1 MSTADLKSSR
11 HFRNALSAFATG
23 VTIVTTRD
31 ATGRDI
37 GLTANSFNS
46 VSLEPPMVLWSLSR
60 QSPNLN
66 AFMAAEH
73 FAVHV
78 LASNQDDLA
87 QRFATRGID
96 KFAALELQR
105 GPSDIPLLEHCAAR
119 FQCRTAYRYEG
130 GDHVIFVGEV
140 LAFDHTERAPLVFHA
155 GQYAFATHK
164 MAKAAA
170 AKPTGTESSFSRAF
184 LIYLLG
190 RAHYQLL
197 LRLRRN
203 LEQHDLAEGDWFMLT
218 MLSACEDQ
226 SVAALDEQ
234 LAYTGTPVSY
244 DQIAGLAARGLVSL
258 SGAFYPAMRVSLTDK
273 GRQTVIELLAAAK
286 AAEEDAERHLGQDQT
301 RLLKQWLLR
310 IVDDLG
316 PGPVSGQKLGKA
328 EPET

>member
-31 ATGRDI
+31 ASGRDI

-46 VSLEPPMVLWSLSR
+46 VSLEPPMVLWSLAR
-60 QSPNLN
+60 QSPNLQT
-66 AFMAAEH
+66 FMAAEH

-96 KFAALELQR
+96 KFAALQLQR
-105 GPSDIPLLEHCAAR
+105 GPSDIPLLENCAAR

-140 LAFDHTERAPLVFHA
+140 IAFDHTECAPLVFHA

-164 MAKAAA
+164 AKKAGEAA
-170 AKPTGTESSFSRAF
+170 PPESESSFSRAF

-190 RAHYQLL
+190 RAHHQLL
-197 LRLRRN
+197 LQLRSH
-203 LEQHDLAEGDWFMLT
+203 LAAHGLAEGDWFMLT
-218 MLSACEDQ
+218 MLSASEDR

-234 LAYTGTPVSY
+234 LAYAGTPVSY
-244 DQIAGLAARGLVSL
+244 DQIAGLASRGLISM
-258 SGAFYPAMRVSLTDK
+258 SGAFYPAIRVGLTDK

-286 AAEEDAERHLGQDQT
+286 AAEEDAERHLGLDQT

-310 IVDDLG
+310 IIDDLG
-316 PGPVSGQKLGKA
+316 PGPLADSSAV
-328 EPET
+328 EPE